1 MAMQLIIGALLI
13 VITILIQGFGT
24 TALLRLLF
32 RRFADDSG
40 DFFPEKALP
49 AVILT
54 ALGLMLLHCLQ
65 ILIWAVAYLYL
76 TQVEPIDSLESAAYF
91 SAITFTTLG
100 YGDITLST
108 DQWRLLTGIEALNG
122 VLLLGWSTALLYAV
136 VHRGWRSY
144 AEIRLRQGEK

>member
-13 VITILIQGFGT
+13 VITILIQGVGT

-32 RRFADDSG
+32 RRFADDGG

-65 ILIWAVAYLYL
+65 ILIWAVLILTLNAQHLSEYL
-76 TQVEPIDSLESAAYF
+76 TS
-91 SAITFTTLG
+91 
-100 YGDITLST
+100 DI
-108 DQWRLLTGIEALNG
+108 RIFCRRPPRAC
-122 VLLLGWSTALLYAV
+122 VA
-136 VHRGWRSY
+136 
-144 AEIRLRQGEK
+144 

>member
-1 MAMQLIIGALLI
+1 M
-13 VITILIQGFGT
+13 
-24 TALLRLLF
+24 LRG
-32 RRFADDSG
+32 RRA
-40 DFFPEKALP
+40 E
-49 AVILT
+49 
-54 ALGLMLLHCLQ
+54 LQ
-65 ILIWAVAYLYL
+65 YGRVGHGCVEAVAYLYL

-136 VHRGWRSY
+136 VHRSWRSY